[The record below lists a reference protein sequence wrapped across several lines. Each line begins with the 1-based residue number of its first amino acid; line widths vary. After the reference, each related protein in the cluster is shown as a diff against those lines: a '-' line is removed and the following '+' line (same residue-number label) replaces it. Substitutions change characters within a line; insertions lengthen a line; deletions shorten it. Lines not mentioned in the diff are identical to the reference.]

1 MMTTTKTE
9 PLPDRIESVE
19 QLEEMLSDPSPAAIG
34 AMGNMKGDLIVLG
47 VAGKMGPT
55 LARMAKR
62 ASDAAGAKRRIIGV
76 SRFSNPDEEPAL
88 NAQGIE
94 TIKADLLDQA
104 ALDRLPDAP
113 NVLYMAGMKF
123 GATGKEALTWAM
135 NTYLP
140 GMVCN
145 RYPTS
150 RIVAFSTGNVYGLTS
165 VAGGGSV
172 ESDPPN
178 PVGEYAMSCLG
189 RERMFEH
196 FSRVNGTPVASIRL
210 NYATELRYGVL
221 VDVAQKVWAGREID
235 LSMGCLNAIWQR
247 DANAM
252 ALAAL
257 GHVAS
262 PPFVLNV
269 AGPELLSLRF
279 VAAEFGRLMNRP
291 VKFTGAESP
300 DALLSNGQLG
310 HPPVRLSARPGG
322 EDDPVDRHVD
332 DVRRHEP
339 RQANPLRGAGW
350 EILNVNREGAKS
362 AKEGT

>member
-1 MMTTTKTE
+1 MTTTKTE
-9 PLPDRIESVE
+9 PLPDRIQSVE
-19 QLEEMLSDPSPAAIG
+19 QLEEMLSDPTPAAIK
-34 AMGNMKGDLIVLG
+34 AMGNMKGDLIILG

-88 NAQGIE
+88 NANGIE

-104 ALDRLPDAP
+104 ALDALPDAP

-145 RYPTS
+145 RYPRS
-150 RIVAFSTGNVYGLTS
+150 RIVAFSTGNVYGLKS
-165 VAGGGSV
+165 VASGGSV
-172 ESDPPN
+172 ETDTPN

-196 FSRVNGTPVASIRL
+196 FSRSLKIPMAIIRL
-210 NYATELRYGVL
+210 NYATEMRYGVI
-221 VDVAQKVWAGREID
+221 VDLAKKVWAGETID
-235 LSMGCLNAIWQR
+235 VAMGHFNVIWQA

-252 ALAAL
+252 TLAAFDHL
-257 GHVAS
+257 TT
-262 PPFVLNV
+262 PPLLLNV
-269 AGPELLSLRF
+269 AGPEIVKVRD
-279 VAAEFGRLMNRP
+279 VCETYGRLMDKP
-291 VKFTGAESP
+291 VKFTGTEAT
-300 DALLSNGQLG
+300 DALLNNGTLGYKLAGQPRVNLEQQLKWIAQW
-310 HPPVRLSARPGG
+310 VMSGG
-322 EDDPVDRHVD
+322 ASLGKPTHFESRD
-332 DVRRHEP
+332 
-339 RQANPLRGAGW
+339 G
-350 EILNVNREGAKS
+350 KF
-362 AKEGT
+362 

>member
-1 MMTTTKTE
+1 MTTTTEKTAA
-9 PLPDRIESVE
+9 LPERIESVD
-19 QLEEMLSDPSPAAIG
+19 QLEDLLSDPTPAAVR

-62 ASDAAGAKRRIIGV
+62 ASDAAGVNGRVIGV
-76 SRFSNPDEEPAL
+76 SRFSNADEEARL
-88 NAQGIE
+88 RAHGIE

-145 RYPTS
+145 RYPKS
-150 RIVAFSTGNVYGLTS
+150 RIVAFSTGNVYGLTP
-165 VAGGGSV
+165 VAGGGSS
-172 ESDPPN
+172 ESDLPN

-196 FSRVNGTPVASIRL
+196 FSRALSIPMAIIRL
-210 NYATELRYGVL
+210 NYASEMRYGVI
-221 VDVAQKVWAGREID
+221 VDLARKVWAGETVD
-235 LSMGCLNAIWQR
+235 VAMGHVNVIWQG

-252 ALAAL
+252 TLAAFDHL
-257 GHVAS
+257 RT
-262 PPFVLNV
+262 PPLMLNV
-269 AGPELLSLRF
+269 AGPEIVKVRE
-279 VAAEFGRLMNRP
+279 VCETYARLMGKP
-291 VKFTGAESP
+291 VKFTGTEAS
-300 DALLSNGQLG
+300 DALLNNAQLG
-310 HPPVRLSARPGG
+310 YQLAGRPRVSLEQQSKWVAQWVMSGGASLGKPTHFEARDG
-322 EDDPVDRHVD
+322 
-332 DVRRHEP
+332 
-339 RQANPLRGAGW
+339 
-350 EILNVNREGAKS
+350 KF
-362 AKEGT
+362 